1 MRAIVDLVD
10 SITGLWTRTIRLL
23 VLGGIAIAAIFM
35 LMISV
40 TAPAVVENVG
50 DRAERISD
58 KAIEA
63 AREEAR
69 ATALAEDGWGY
80 SDANAGAT
88 DSAATNFSDGGGG
101 DWGAASE

>member
-1 MRAIVDLVD
+1 VVF
-10 SITGLWTRTIRLL
+10 G
-23 VLGGIAIAAIFM
+23 AIALGVIITAMF
-35 LMISV
+35 V
-40 TAPAVVENVG
+40 FAAPAVVEQVG
-50 DRAERISD
+50 ARAESISD

-88 DSAATNFSDGGGG
+88 DSAAANFSDGGGG